1 MKKLVLSGY
10 FLVILSAV
18 GFSFKSVLVKI
29 AYGYGVDPMT
39 LMLMR
44 MFIALPFFLVTLFL
58 MERRN
63 AFQIRFKDLSLFAF
77 MGIIG
82 IGCAMLFSLYS
93 IEFIDA
99 SLATLVAYTYPAMT
113 MLMLLIFMGEKAT
126 LTKTASLVVTFL
138 GLSLA
143 VRIDQGDFL
152 FVNGKGIIFG
162 LIASFCFAIYNALS
176 EKAMK
181 GVSPV
186 KLITYCMVFLVS
198 FFGFFFG
205 KRPYPDIAEVW
216 MIASLLGICSGFL
229 PFLLYIYGVQRIGA
243 GKAVIVSSLA
253 PVFTL
258 FWTYTFLGER
268 LDIVQIIGM
277 GMIIFGVMIL
287 RLKAP
292 VRLMIGTGEE
302 IKNKLEGLADE
313 ANPDK
318 RFFAFIYL
326 TGLKKKR

>member
-1 MKKLVLSGY
+1 MYCLLNKKQNHVFVWPIYTRIIHWLIAST
-10 FLVILSAV
+10 FILS
-18 GFSFKSVLVKI
+18 LI
-29 AYGYGVDPMT
+29 
-39 LMLMR
+39 
-44 MFIALPFFLVTLFL
+44 
-58 MERRN
+58 
-63 AFQIRFKDLSLFAF
+63 
-77 MGIIG
+77 
-82 IGCAMLFSLYS
+82 FSLY
-93 IEFIDA
+93 EN
-99 SLATLVAYTYPAMT
+99 LLNLHVA
-113 MLMLLIFMGEKAT
+113 
-126 LTKTASLVVTFL
+126 V
-138 GLSLA
+138 
-143 VRIDQGDFL
+143 
-152 FVNGKGIIFG
+152 GIIFG
-162 LIASFCFAIYNALS
+162 LMAAFCFAIYNALS

-205 KRPYPDIAEVW
+205 RRPYPDIVEVW
-216 MIASLLGICSGFL
+216 MIASLLGICAGFL

-258 FWTYTFLGER
+258 LWTYTFLGER

-302 IKNKLEGLADE
+302 IKSKLEGLTDE
-313 ANPDK
+313 VSPD
-318 RFFAFIYL
+318 RRLFAFIYS
-326 TGLKKKR
+326 TGLRKKR

>member
-1 MKKLVLSGY
+1 
-10 FLVILSAV
+10 
-18 GFSFKSVLVKI
+18 
-29 AYGYGVDPMT
+29 
-39 LMLMR
+39 
-44 MFIALPFFLVTLFL
+44 
-58 MERRN
+58 MEGRN
-63 AFQIRFKDLSLFAF
+63 AFQIRVKDLSLFAF

-93 IEFIDA
+93 IELIDA
-99 SLATLVAYTYPAMT
+99 SLATLVAYAYPAMT

-126 LTKTASLVVTFL
+126 LAKTASLLVTFL
-138 GLSLA
+138 GLSLV
-143 VRIDQGDFL
+143 VRIDQGGFL
-152 FVNGKGIIFG
+152 LVNGRGIIFG
-162 LIASFCFAIYNALS
+162 LVASFCFAIYNTLS

-205 KRPYPDIAEVW
+205 SRPYPDIFEVW
-216 MIASLLGICSGFL
+216 MIASLLGICTGFL

-258 FWTYTFLGER
+258 LWTYTFLGEH
-268 LDIVQIIGM
+268 LDIVQLFGM
-277 GMIIFGVMIL
+277 GLIIFGVIIL
-287 RLKAP
+287 KLKAP

-302 IKNKLEGLADE
+302 IKNKLEGLSDDVS
-313 ANPDK
+313 PD
-318 RFFAFIYL
+318 RRLFAFIYL
-326 TGLKKKR
+326 TCLRKKR

>member
-1 MKKLVLSGY
+1 MKRLVLSGY
-10 FLVILSAV
+10 SLIIMSAV
-18 GFSFKSVLVKI
+18 GFSFKPVLVKI

-58 MERRN
+58 MEGRK
-63 AFQIRFKDLSLFAF
+63 AFQIRVKDLSLFAF

-82 IGCAMLFSLYS
+82 IGCAMFFSLYS
-93 IEFIDA
+93 IELIDA

-126 LTKTASLVVTFL
+126 PAKTASLVVTFF
-138 GLSLA
+138 GLSLV

-152 FVNGKGIIFG
+152 FLNGKGIIFG
-162 LIASFCFAIYNALS
+162 LVAAFCFAIYNALS

-186 KLITYCMVFLVS
+186 KLITYCMIFLVS
-198 FFGFFFG
+198 FFGFLFG
-205 KRPYPDIAEVW
+205 GRDYPVIFEVW

-258 FWTYTFLGER
+258 FWTFTFLGEH
-268 LDIVQIIGM
+268 LDSVQLFGM

-287 RLKAP
+287 KLKAP

-302 IKNKLEGLADE
+302 IKSKLEGLSGE
-313 ANPDK
+313 GNPD
-318 RFFAFIYL
+318 RRLFAFIYL
-326 TGLKKKR
+326 TGLRKKR